1 MENRSARQPFGLV
14 RAKALTYV
22 GRSFSFDQ
30 MTEGHLPRKKAKMLK
45 LEHVTTGYNKKAV
58 LHDISFN
65 VKRGDFLGVIGPN
78 GSGKTTLLRVM
89 SKILKPWEGRVTL
102 EEVDIDQ
109 INYRELARRMAFV
122 PQRGQ
127 EIFFTYSVN
136 DFVGLGRTPYMHRFQ
151 LMESAQDLGIVR
163 QAMDL
168 TDISELA
175 ERSLEDLS
183 GGERQRAVIAQA
195 LAQEPEILLLDE
207 PTAHLDIGHQIEI
220 LDLIKS
226 LNEENNLTV
235 LMVSHDLNLA
245 AEYCD
250 RLILL
255 KDGRL
260 FREGSPQEILTFQ
273 NIEQVYETLVVVEE
287 NPVSRKP
294 HVFLVPKG
302 KRSARL

>member
-1 MENRSARQPFGLV
+1 MF
-14 RAKALTYV
+14 
-22 GRSFSFDQ
+22 
-30 MTEGHLPRKKAKMLK
+30 K

-109 INYRELARRMAFV
+109 INHRELARRMAFV

-127 EIFFTYSVN
+127 ELFFTYSVS

-163 QAMDL
+163 QVMDL

-302 KRSARL
+302 KRSPRL